1 MRVSRFVFIWM
12 AAAILFLY
20 SQTPISA
27 GGQTPFDRPR
37 TYDVQHYTLRVRFD
51 RAKKIVYG
59 DTTVSLTPLS
69 GESKQVELDAVGLAF
84 TSVKLNDSASQAA
97 YKVTA
102 DKVTVTLDRTYKPG
116 EVVTLRFV
124 YSTKPKKGIY
134 FIPAEIQDGKE
145 VRSEQIWTQG
155 EAEEARY
162 WFPSFDFP
170 SDKATTEEY
179 INAGKDETVIG
190 NGELV
195 EKIDEPDGSVTHHFK
210 LDIPHSTYL
219 VSFVIGKYVRV
230 AGESRGVPLG
240 FFVYPGREN
249 IVPLAFGDTAKMLA
263 AYEDLTGVKFPY
275 NKYDQTI
282 VAGFSEFSGMEN
294 ITATTLA
301 DQDVFFA
308 NFEFGRATV
317 EDLVS
322 HELAHSW
329 FGDMVTCQNW
339 SELWLNEGF
348 ATFMEAASREK
359 LFGRDSYVRKL
370 RADVSEFLADEAIN
384 KKRHA
389 LVNQLAKPDNSL
401 FDVTTYQKGGAVVH
415 MLREEVGDAAFWK
428 AINTYLNRHKFANVR
443 SADLQKAMEEASG
456 KDLNWFFQQWIYSS
470 GYPKLN
476 MSRSYNAAAKTLTVS
491 LSQTQTA
498 SGGTPLTFRLPMD
511 IEIVTKGGTKTEH
524 LVLEK
529 RTAKFNFKVD
539 GEPTS
544 IKLDPQDAIILKSVK
559 DLSR

>member
-1 MRVSRFVFIWM
+1 MRISRFVFLWM

-20 SQTPISA
+20 SQSA
-27 GGQTPFDRPR
+27 VPLHGQTSFDRPR
-37 TYDVQHYTLRVRFD
+37 IYDVQHYTLRVRFD
-51 RAKKIVYG
+51 RAKKVVYG
-59 DTTVSLTPLS
+59 DSTVTLTPLS
-69 GESKQVELDAVGLAF
+69 SEIKQVELDAVGLAF
-84 TSVKLNDSASQAA
+84 TSVRLNDAAGQAS
-97 YKVTA
+97 YKATA
-102 DKVTVTLDRTYKPG
+102 DKVTVMLDRAYKPG
-116 EVVTLRFV
+116 ELINLRFL

-134 FIPAEIQDGKE
+134 FVPASIENGKE

-179 INAGKDETVIG
+179 INAQKDETVIG

-195 EKIDEPDGSVTHHFK
+195 ERIEEADGTVTHHFK
-210 LDIPHSTYL
+210 MDIPHSTYL
-219 VSFVIGKYVRV
+219 VSFVIGKYVKV
-230 AGESRGVPLG
+230 TDESRGVPLG
-240 FFVYPGREN
+240 FHVYPGRES
-249 IVPLAFGDTAKMLA
+249 IVPLAFGDTGKMLA
-263 AYEDLTGVKFPY
+263 AFEDLTGVKFPY

-282 VAGFSEFSGMEN
+282 VAGFQEFSGMEN

-329 FGDMVTCQNW
+329 FGDIVTCQNW

-359 LFGRDSYVRKL
+359 LFGRDSYIRKL
-370 RADVSEFLADEAIN
+370 RSDVATFLADEAIN

-415 MLREEVGDAAFWK
+415 MLREEMGDEAFWK
-428 AINTYLNRHKFANVR
+428 AINTYLNRHKYANVR
-443 SADLQKAMEEASG
+443 STDLQKAMEEASG
-456 KDLNWFFQQWIYSS
+456 KDLGWFFQQWVYSS
-470 GYPKLN
+470 GYPKLT
-476 MSRSYNAAAKTLTVS
+476 MSRSYNAAGKTLTVT
-491 LSQTQTA
+491 LTQTQAA
-498 SGGTPLTFRLPMD
+498 SSGTPLIFRLPMEL
-511 IEIVTKGGTKTEH
+511 EITTNGGKTTEH
-524 LVLEK
+524 VVLDK

-544 IKLDPQDAIILKSVK
+544 VKLDPRDAVILKTVK
-559 DLSR
+559 DLTR